1 MAKPFGQAGWAL
13 PGLTS
18 VYDHCRQSAV
28 HPPIALPLQDGSAQA
43 VPLSHTVALLREA
56 ATVSSKP
63 G

>member
-18 VYDHCRQSAV
+18 VYDHCRQSEV

-43 VPLSHTVALLREA
+43 VPLSDTVALLREA